1 MKIQK
6 SKICIVLAISVFLIS
21 GTVFCREDILPS
33 APKDLY
39 SHAKMAHGNKDYKTA
54 LKLFR
59 KLQKE
64 FPYSENSVRT
74 WEYIAQCENQL
85 GNQFAAFEAY
95 QQIWNNHKDF
105 GRLSVI
111 TRNQMQ
117 IGNYYL
123 NVKRYK
129 FAIEIYQQILENAP
143 FSESAPAA
151 QFSLAEA
158 YIGLEDYYSAK
169 HELKKVIEDYPSS
182 QLVDDAAYKLGYVN
196 FLESEGLEYDQ
207 TATEDAVVYFRR
219 FIHNFPSS
227 PKVADARKYIKL
239 LRERIAASIFRKGE
253 FYYNI
258 RASKAA
264 NIQFKSVIN
273 RYPDTKYADLSREF
287 LLGIKTDSGEA
298 IVAKKPS
305 KVKSF
310 APQKEKRKI
319 DKYDRPY
326 TDYKKRKEH
335 QRLAQRKES
344 RKNQK
349 IKELLNKVGKEEL
362 HEYVKTTYY
371 IPEIK
376 SSRLMAS
383 EWEKQ
388 KTLLAE
394 LSTKKSDVKQLEP
407 IAEKAELEETFEA
420 EEKLVKEKTS
430 PLVEKSSE
438 VIEKP
443 EAHEEK
449 VVESGLES
457 PSTEEKSEE
466 AEELF
471 SSEDIWGEAKPEK
484 LTEENKIEENEQN
497 NELAEQVE
505 EIITDSLIVD
515 KKDSES
521 EEEGLLEENI
531 GIQLKEVKI
540 PKPKSEIKSEDKTF
554 EPPVIKTKDEERETE
569 VVEPKTEDGEPKTED
584 GEPKTEDGEPKTED
598 GEQKTAEVTEEKST
612 GGWKTRKI
620 SGAGKVKRA
629 QYEEPAAF
637 EGEIT
642 HEMLLREFKSAYDYI
657 QKGDATRQKGL
668 YLKAKTFYEK
678 ALNKYIDIQKKSPK
692 WETKLINYRINY
704 CRETLRGIE

>member
-287 LLGIKTDSGEA
+287 LLGIKTDSGEP
-298 IVAKKPS
+298 IVTKKTS
-305 KVKSF
+305 KVDSF
-310 APQKEKRKI
+310 AQKKERK
-319 DKYDRPY
+319 KVNKFDRPY
-326 TDYKKRKEH
+326 TNYKKRKEQ
-335 QRLAQRKES
+335 QRLTQRKES

-349 IKELLNKVGKEEL
+349 IKELLKKVGKEEL
-362 HEYVKTTYY
+362 HEYVKSTYY

-383 EWEKQ
+383 EWKKQ

-394 LSTKKSDVKQLEP
+394 LSTKKSDEKLLEP
-407 IAEKAELEETFEA
+407 IAKNAMLEDTFDPE
-420 EEKLVKEKTS
+420 
-430 PLVEKSSE
+430 EKSSE

-443 EAHEEK
+443 EANEAK
-449 VVESGLES
+449 VVEATLE
-457 PSTEEKSEE
+457 PSSTQEKSEKK
-466 AEELF
+466 EEIF
-471 SSEDIWGEAKPEK
+471 SAEDIWKDVKPEK
-484 LTEENKIEENEQN
+484 VTKENKLQENEQN
-497 NELAEQVE
+497 DELAEQVE
-505 EIITDSLIVD
+505 EIITETLIVD
-515 KKDSES
+515 KKAPEID
-521 EEEGLLEENI
+521 EEVFSEENI
-531 GIQLKEVKI
+531 DIQLKEVNI
-540 PKPKSEIKSEDKTF
+540 PKVKPEIKKEDKTF
-554 EPPVIKTKDEERETE
+554 DPLIEKTKDKELKTE
-569 VVEPKTEDGEPKTED
+569 KEEPKTEKKELKTKEEESKTED
-584 GEPKTEDGEPKTED
+584 VATDE
-598 GEQKTAEVTEEKST
+598 ST

-620 SGAGKVKRA
+620 SGAGKIKRA
-629 QYEEPAAF
+629 QYEDPPAF
-637 EGEIT
+637 EGEVT

-668 YLKAKTFYEK
+668 YLKAKISYEK
-678 ALNKYIDIQKKSPK
+678 ALKKYIDIHKKAPT
-692 WETKLINYRINY
+692 WQTDIINFRINY